1 MGTMSKGLIAKRIL
15 QAMAIVIGFAGVFLA
30 LTGLLTGV
38 FCVQWK
44 DAFTIIEF
52 FTVIVMAAL
61 VLLGL
66 GMIVVAYQA
75 IYDFNQ
81 AVVKNV
87 VALLVF
93 ILWERL
99 FFLSRP
105 LLDAAIDSRETS
117 QESLLFILSI
127 IIATQVYR
135 VTSRNLI
142 KLTENETFAQ

>member
-1 MGTMSKGLIAKRIL
+1 MSKGLIAKRIL